1 MIWKGIMLRLKQ
13 LLKNKREA
21 VPAAVSDEWWLMVE
35 ANYVH
40 NPGWN
45 TLSVWAGD
53 SLYILSSMFAYIL
66 TKE

>member
-1 MIWKGIMLRLKQ
+1 MQ

-21 VPAAVSDEWWLMVE
+21 VTPAVSDEWWLMVE

-45 TLSVWAGD
+45 KLSVWAGD
-53 SLYILSSMFAYIL
+53 SLHFVERICLHFD
-66 TKE
+66 KRVNGEV